1 MACNFIKVNVV
12 DFIGDRINYVADN
25 LIKSDSAKAKIILGS
40 RISEDF
46 TNFVNFLTNY
56 LIDKGYKKENGEF
69 FHESDFTDQQSIVD
83 NISTLKGG
91 VNIINGALFAY
102 YKHIYK
108 SVDNYNTI
116 QKSNSTLE
124 FLTIT
129 AEDEAVNWV
138 ASKLS
143 ENIYKNK
150 RLTQNNRLSS
160 RQLFKSIEKG
170 VFNNIKNSIYNTTK
184 ELLSSQNK
192 LNNSIKETIDEIES
206 LKEIVSVLE
215 DIINKYKNEPKENV
229 KNYVISPEA
238 LFDKIKDNT
247 YVKNLLENYKANN
260 ITEFKIE
267 DINKNFI
274 YFNKRRENLILSFIS
289 KHGNE
294 IAKNN
299 VALYKALRN
308 DYFQKRVI
316 NHKQLYG
323 LNEEVNDIFD
333 ENVEVLEDESESYIY
348 EAESIDETTKRWNE
362 NVKQSFMSYVDS
374 DMRYKLGQIRKADKY
389 CPYSEYKDVK
399 KRKAYYDTNNQLGLE
414 TTYDVQEVITQ
425 LINYA
430 NFNSIGEIINSIDNI
445 AKVNPALYG
454 FSFLAHEMRSDFAF
468 ASSLWRNL
476 AKPVVRKNMILISM
490 EGSIDSV
497 ISNKNNTPRNSQINY
512 LLNQSKASFRNF
524 DENHLNQVRTYVY
537 SIQRSGITS
546 TVKNGISEIIRYY
559 FPNITESSITNMF
572 SYNNT
577 KQFYAE
583 LLTDLGNFLDSYN
596 EKQIEIDRALKE
608 LKDNKDILVKRL
620 YDVSSYPNA
629 IKSLIGLGDKLYK
642 YCKNDTELNTF
653 NAEMNLSTDLLNNCY
668 ISRIFQS
675 IHNNDRTSLQAL
687 GEEIAKCPQYAYSPI
702 FFGVEKYNNVVPG
715 LFIKSQS
722 PDGKVQVK
730 INEDG
735 IRKINYA
742 LFNGIRTEDFNQAVL
757 YNGMTEG
764 DYFMTILNLYFKPS
778 YSETEANDKGFSS
791 KKDNNDKNVC
801 EVFLPTPSD
810 APKNFTMLLPNYR
823 FTYRNVKT
831 VHVNAAK
838 NHKILVNKEQ
848 SYLDILKV
856 NKDKDVYISDI
867 DNATKT
873 KIQKRLISSK
883 NYLHSISEEELDDLL
898 NAKIKDSIK
907 TAFTINGL
915 DVHPVLYTYE
925 HLGADNTV
933 DYLVHHVIL
942 VSGDIY
948 ETKKDK
954 ENENKSKS
962 SGDTSSKSVI
972 LNRPE
977 IKGIVS
983 FKQTSKNISEITD
996 NDDSLPKTLIDANKN
1011 TIIEDYILNEIK
1023 TNKNIIDDS
1032 IFKVEDTPM
1041 REVFKQIVYGE
1052 LNAIANGL
1060 NAVFEDDVN
1069 DASIKVL
1076 KKNTKDLTDVY
1087 HYNRDGLSKNGKLT
1101 GKVFKFNKL
1110 FDIKIGDNI
1119 KYSANG
1125 ELLSML
1131 SLYGGV
1137 DMDKFGI
1144 IRQDIDGSLYIDIN
1158 ELSKNKDSFITINNN
1173 GEFVLQLSNVGRIEQ
1188 IVDKWM
1194 KLFSYYTMN
1203 EYQQYRGFVK
1213 NSKYTYENVLEAMFG
1228 NVITNFNSTD
1238 LFYGDDTFYFDSRT
1252 FFKRAKEAQA
1262 GGHAYSLYEI
1272 NDNTYNE
1279 IRNLDKLSI
1288 NKDDYIDLK
1297 TDADK
1302 KFTFILKE
1310 QVGVDEK
1317 GKPKYVEHEYRLT
1330 ENNENL
1336 LYRNGFNAAT
1346 INNVEAP
1353 IEKDDSIYNELL
1365 DIYKKEGINEVTAR
1379 RLASTIANVFG
1390 RKYEIDE
1397 DGNKKEVKS
1406 KKTKVDDA
1414 QSYITFEE
1422 FIMRKVADGTIDEY
1436 RDIIAQILEVRAGYR
1451 KLSEIDLD
1459 YINARI
1465 QVQKNFYF
1473 DMIYD
1478 DVAKV
1483 RRPRQIKNA
1492 EFVLIPELLGN
1503 SSLAELYHIMRRNN
1517 IQQINTVETSKAS
1530 KSNILTFWDNNGKA
1544 HPEEFEASI
1553 SKESGNTR
1561 AIESFYYKYLYKQ
1574 QDVVQ
1579 HMVDEENKAGIQIS
1593 KKLIDNATP
1602 ETMPFV
1608 KQFLD
1613 NYCANIESSFNELL
1627 YACGWKLNSNGTL
1640 SNLDG
1645 SKISFDYF
1653 NEKAKREAAR
1663 LGLDT
1668 NFVEYFELDETTK
1681 QPKLPNWM
1689 NNVSAKI
1696 ESINNG
1702 IFNNMVT
1709 RQTLPGW
1716 HGAQVTSVGFADFI
1730 KDETGVTKELKYHPE
1745 VKDENGKVIKS
1756 AVVEIMVPRW
1766 SSLLKG
1772 LDIKK
1777 IEEEGLDVMIIYRM
1791 PTEGKQSVAIA
1802 KVVGILPDTYGSS
1815 VVVPAGWVTQTG
1827 SDFDVDSI
1835 YAITKEMRRVF
1846 EDGVRKVKAVK
1857 PYDFKNKEDNI
1868 KAYIDYVKNLIDI
1881 KLKKGF
1887 YLDNDE
1893 SIVNLQDLKDSI
1905 TQLKTDYASNKK
1917 DLKEAITIFNERIKS
1932 ATSKDEKGRKTALG
1946 GMIKGALSRIYE
1958 NENNFVI
1965 VNKQKVPTVE
1975 YYNNILKSLQSILE
1989 AAHDKDKKKVQNLI
2003 KRCEIV
2009 IELKQEQENI
2019 AITKKETVNK
2029 IKEESFNNIKK
2040 IAKKENIISFE
2051 DFVQLPNEMKQSK
2064 KARNNAIVE
2073 AMISI
2078 MEHEDSREENYST
2091 SNFRDIEDAIKDIND
2106 LTGKSSTF
2114 ESPYNPFTQIR
2125 YFNDAMSGAKLK
2137 AFSVT
2142 RDNGNSI
2149 FNYTKAVLTEPIIVR
2164 YHEDNGYDLKEINN
2178 SYDGTIDVDAK
2189 TIEIVHHMLA
2199 HSKNKRNVVQRLI
2212 TVYGSETT
2220 AHILDAIKSG
2230 PILNENVFTFG
2241 TFKTLIDVGVDY
2253 TTAIGWLALPGISE
2267 ICNKYYDTN
2276 SIYSDGAGNPIHR
2289 ALREIARRGNIMIN
2303 GKKVNE
2309 FTSHKSIVDY
2319 FKDLNNINK
2328 KNKISIIDNNGEV
2341 YSENIEDVA
2350 KRLGYD
2356 LNSGEMLPLD
2366 TNLIRRRLSNKE
2378 DKLSEL
2384 ENIVFDYITIT
2395 QFEKVNNITKKIENL
2410 IRVSNPDKFGA
2421 KQTNRETFET
2431 LYKINS
2437 YRNQENTT
2445 YEEDFTS
2452 AFYTNVGNYYEDSSN
2467 SGNIIMI
2474 GDKYY
2479 IDAIYPLNNKGEIDV
2494 KASAYPY
2501 LAAYLKYSTIPSVN
2515 INRELF
2521 ELEAWLIDNEYN
2533 YTTSQHNLIGR
2544 KFTNEEFKSFKQYV
2558 VTNIYHDN
2566 KILTNPLIINKEGE
2580 LEINTDVTRN
2590 DINLEIA
2597 RIKGNETLLPSV
2609 INTFTVYDLDN
2620 VTDEE
2625 VKTFMKLTPAQKVL
2639 AIQRLFKDNSGIFAK
2654 MTVDFS
2660 GRLSDI
2666 KKGVYGHKIRINTQN
2681 ESIEELYKMFNQI
2694 ATSKHKLIKLAAID
2708 LIKYAFIVEGFRF
2721 KKDVITK
2728 IITNKTIKDENL
2740 ISFNGQSSESTD
2752 IVANCNNILQSL
2764 INTKTKDVPIVYER
2778 FIRSNS
2784 EMVPLN
2790 TAIMRIGSGKNRGSL
2805 QQFTQPGARN
2815 SYYIPFE
2822 EKEVISTL
2830 IERYGEDANDLP
2842 NYIRLKHKIPLK
2854 RVYEEIGEDEIIGY
2868 TTINQLFKPYIIPNK
2883 GIFLLGL
2890 AKLDANEVSDI
2901 SANFDNNHISYGEEK
2916 ITFINPEQPNA
2927 IDSLYS
2933 LMLTKD
2939 INLKQQFLSIIQK
2952 NTTVRNYNTKTS
2964 RNEIY
2969 ENYIIDNIN
2978 NENHAIRAEINT
2990 FINELEY
2997 YVNKGIFESET
3008 NGEFSLF
3015 LPNAFLNSIVNK
3027 NIDKIPLN
3035 VIINGKQYKISIS
3048 KASDI
3053 QYKKLYAKIK
3063 NTKIPLEKL
3072 DSSTKYA
3079 YIRAKENNTITD
3091 ISKLFNVKI
3100 IEKNTYDAIGDNIEE
3115 RFSTIPGINFIE
3127 NGILNDNPF
3136 NTLKNDS
3143 SNEDIDFI
3151 SNIIYNLTREGS
3163 NITDPYTENIKQ
3175 FIRFNNVEISSSS
3188 STFKNKEELMNLIK
3202 EYYENKSKYLIN
3214 RFGNFFE
3221 SEVNSI
3227 AIDSDEMI
3235 KALNDNPEVF
3245 NQLIR
3250 FLLEARTFG
3259 KSARK
3264 FIANVDTGN
3273 TQLNNDMQTIINSI
3287 TKVISDTRLNKAYR
3301 RVFNDYIATRFSD
3314 NPNIKLQILDLSTS
3328 FDDATFFDSWIA
3340 DIGELSNKQVQVV
3353 FNQIN
3358 NVLNSVQRLVIPEQQ
3373 AKFSKEFD
3381 TYSKDIDWSKII
3393 DISTGKFVK
3402 EYTDKYVEDKRLVVD
3417 NERIAKQHLE
3427 IAKNNY
3433 EDAINNQTN
3442 VKKYIKEYE
3451 ESILNYQEA
3460 HYQKLIW
3467 FADNVEQEITS
3478 NYYKHNANNLSHMLH
3493 GSFRKEFGTYLRLQ
3507 EELKKYSKD
3516 TNYYTKEEAI
3526 AINKIKNQIRSIT
3539 NPSIKINLPESKKGT
3554 AEYIELKERL
3564 IAENDAQ
3571 YKAFNS
3577 YINTKKSINDTYFN
3591 TEINQEWLDTRNAN
3605 LQIIKEF
3612 EENNPNLTFARKMNN
3627 IEYADAYNWL
3637 KANTV
3642 KTLDKEGYEKIQKYK
3657 RILNKGY
3664 ESDYDAINTIIE
3676 NAGAYD
3682 EFGEIDPS
3690 KLSEEDIVE
3699 LRKFY
3704 SKKYEKMAE
3713 KEENGKL
3720 IKEIPT
3726 IPIKSD
3732 AYYKITSGFIK
3743 DDSGI
3748 REELIKQINEIIIK
3762 GVNPKN
3768 NRIETELLWA
3778 NTTEIERREL
3788 AKLYYEL
3795 ETYKSGIKQDEYVI
3809 ESLNAISE
3817 KKFNKEAFDREY
3829 EKAKAMFVGNRKDF
3843 ILWKDIFCAIDE
3855 DGGYVLNNNEYV
3867 PNYQIYGYRDIK
3879 ENYFDNDTGK
3889 YISFDKYRDIEKT
3902 EALDFLKHNTETVYI
3917 DKYSIAYS
3925 DALSKSYE
3933 EFNKWFKLNHFYNPI
3948 TKEWEA
3954 LGIWT
3959 KSEPIAGKELYKD
3972 TLTED
3977 EIKNYL
3983 TEEEATYGYNPTFV
3997 NTKRSVNEQFVNKPN
4012 GQPYNRYNENY
4023 KSSGRYDN
4031 PNVKSLNDNERNMKN
4046 LLMRLSKEYAFTNKA
4061 KNFVEKGFVP
4071 REYVTPIDAEFVL
4084 KQTGGLIGLD
4094 WIPSNKSWYDI
4105 EYNEDILPKQE
4116 MYELIRTKGF
4126 QEKKPYPTKPVI
4138 LSKENIDSYNAEVE
4152 QIRKEN
4158 EEIEKKNIELERK
4171 YRHKEYKDYKEI
4183 FLNVI
4188 ANGEEYKA
4196 KQEVKDLVYFLIE
4209 DLKATDNTYSNKAY
4223 RRNKLTGKLRKKNRN
4238 VTNNDNDY
4246 LTAEQKRT
4254 LSVVENTARRILH
4267 KQYKEPNKLNT
4278 VAQMV
4283 QNFTS
4288 AKYMYAN
4295 LPGGVTNVLIG
4306 WNNIISETLGEDYL
4320 DSKYVNSAFREYM
4333 TGFLDY
4339 VGGALIDNKGKY
4351 SSKAGAFIDLIR
4363 VVDYDAMLQRQPNED
4378 LSKYITRL
4386 RSTMFI
4392 FQSSGEHFMQNVVA
4406 IGMAK
4411 SHRLYKS
4418 KDRNGKDIIKLGSF
4432 ANYTWDI
4439 EQQAMKLTLEE
4450 IAKKNGDDV
4459 NNLLQDY
4466 KTFINYNY
4474 KTIEELDK
4482 LDRFKTNIN
4491 KDFLKNNY
4499 GESFKEYANIYIN
4512 IRKELMKDAKQKFEN
4527 EFESFYDQYELVDG
4541 KLTIKS
4547 GSILIGEGNKP
4558 IPEYE
4563 SEIFGHFIT
4572 KAISVNKKIHG
4583 VYDKIGAARIEQYW
4597 FGSLAM
4603 QYHKHIY
4610 PGIMK
4615 RFRGLLGKPY
4625 YNEFRQSIEKGSY
4638 VSFIEFMGTEFD
4650 GLLGRIDE
4658 NEKGSVYA
4666 LAIVKELFNSI
4677 YNTLSYLNIN
4687 WNMLSE
4693 WERHNI
4699 KRILGDLYG
4708 MGAAFAFAT
4717 TIYAISDD
4725 DEIKDSNLLSG
4736 ALYVADSFYAQ
4747 SQMYF
4752 PWGLAAEAK
4761 TLWSSPIA
4769 ATNSITDFARIASV
4783 YTNILFDD
4791 EFNPY
4796 YTTGQYKGR
4805 HKASVA
4811 FYRNIPI
4818 YRVFDRMSRF
4828 TTHNKYY
4835 RLGDVGMPKVSKNLA
4850 NTINP
4855 DD

>member
-56 LIDKGYKKENGEF
+56 LIDKGYKKENGESF
-69 FHESDFTDQQSIVD
+69 YESDFTDQQSIVD

-116 QKSNSTLE
+116 QKSNNTLE

-143 ENIYKNK
+143 ESIYKNK
-150 RLTQNNRLSS
+150 RLSQNNRLTSK
-160 RQLFKSIEKG
+160 QLFKSIEKG
-170 VFNNIKNSIYNTTK
+170 VFNNIKNSIYITTK

-192 LNNSIKETIDEIES
+192 LNGGIKETINEIES

-247 YVKNLLENYKANN
+247 YVKNLLESYKANN

-274 YFNKRRENLILSFIS
+274 YFNERRENLILSFIS
-289 KHGNE
+289 KYGNE

-389 CPYSEYKDVK
+389 CPYSEYKDIK

-430 NFNSIGEIINSIDNI
+430 NFNSIGELINSIDNI

-524 DENHLNQVRTYVY
+524 DENHLNQIRTYIY
-537 SIQRSGITS
+537 SIQRSGITN

-559 FPNITESSITNMF
+559 FPNITESSITNML

-596 EKQIEIDRALKE
+596 EKQIEIDRALAD
-608 LKDNKDILVKRL
+608 LKDNKAILVKRL

-629 IKSLIGLGDKLYK
+629 IKSLIDLGDKLYK

-675 IHNNDRTSLQAL
+675 IHNNDRTSLQTL

-735 IRKINYA
+735 VRKINYA

-831 VHVNAAK
+831 VHVSAAK
-838 NHKILVNKEQ
+838 NHKILVDKEQ
-848 SYLDILKV
+848 NYLDILNV

-867 DNATKT
+867 DDATKT

-907 TAFTINGL
+907 TAFTINGS

-954 ENENKSKS
+954 ENETKSKS
-962 SGDTSSKSVI
+962 SSDTNAKSVI

-977 IKGIVS
+977 IKGILS
-983 FKQTSKNISEITD
+983 FKQTNKNISEITD
-996 NDDSLPKTLIDANKN
+996 NDDSLPKTLIDINKN

-1023 TNKNIIDDS
+1023 TNKNVIDDS

-1052 LNAIANGL
+1052 LNAITNGL

-1076 KKNTKDLTDVY
+1076 KKNINDLTDVY
-1087 HYNRDGLSKNGKLT
+1087 HYNRDGLSKDGKLT

-1119 KYSANG
+1119 KYSAND

-1144 IRQDIDGSLYIDIN
+1144 IRQDIDGGLYIDTN
-1158 ELSKNKDSFITINNN
+1158 ELSKNKDSFITINDN
-1173 GEFVLQLSNVGRIEQ
+1173 GEFILQLSNVGRIEQ

-1213 NSKYTYENVLEAMFG
+1213 NSEYTYENVLEAMFG
-1228 NVITNFNSTD
+1228 NVIANFNSTD

-1302 KFTFILKE
+1302 KFTFVLKE

-1317 GKPKYVEHEYRLT
+1317 GKPKYIEHEYRLT

-1353 IEKDDSIYNELL
+1353 IEKGDSIYDELL
-1365 DIYKKEGINEVTAR
+1365 GIYKKEGINEVTAR

-1397 DGNKKEVKS
+1397 DGNKKEIKG

-1436 RDIIAQILEVRAGYR
+1436 KDIITQILEVRAGYR

-1459 YINARI
+1459 YINTRI

-1492 EFVLIPELLGN
+1492 EFVLIPELLGD

-1645 SKISFDYF
+1645 SKISFEYF

-1668 NFVEYFELDETTK
+1668 NFVEYFELDEYTK

-1730 KDETGVTKELKYHPE
+1730 KDEKGVTKELKYHPE
-1745 VKDENGKVIKS
+1745 VKDENGKIIKS

-1777 IEEEGLDVMIIYRM
+1777 IEEEGLDTMIIYRM

-1835 YAITKEMRRVF
+1835 YAITKEMRRAF

-1857 PYDFKNKEDNI
+1857 PYDFKNEEDNI

-1887 YLDNDE
+1887 YLNNDE
-1893 SIVNLQDLKDSI
+1893 DIVNLQDLKDTV

-1917 DLKEAITIFNERIKS
+1917 DLKEATTIFRERIKS

-1946 GMIKGALSRIYE
+1946 GMIRGAFHRID
-1958 NENNFVI
+1958 NDENNFVVI
-1965 VNKQKVPTVE
+1965 GEEKHPTVE
-1975 YYNNILKSLQSILE
+1975 YYNNILKSLQSILK
-1989 AAHDKDKKKVQNLI
+1989 AVHDKDKKKVQNLI

-2019 AITKKETVNK
+2019 ATTKKETINK

-2091 SNFRDIEDAIKDIND
+2091 SNFRDIEDAIKDVND
-2106 LTGKSSTF
+2106 LTGRSSTF

-2149 FNYTKAVLTEPIIVR
+2149 FNYTKAVLKEPIIVR

-2253 TTAIGWLALPGISE
+2253 TTAIGWLALPGITE

-2309 FTSHKSIVDY
+2309 FTSYKSIVTY
-2319 FKDLNNINK
+2319 FKDLDNTNK

-2341 YSENIEDVA
+2341 YSESIENIA

-2356 LNSGEMLPLD
+2356 LNSSEMLPLD

-2384 ENIVFDYITIT
+2384 ESIVFDYITIM

-2421 KQTNRETFET
+2421 KQTNRETFEI

-2437 YRNQENTT
+2437 YRNQENTA

-2467 SGNIIMI
+2467 SGDIIMI

-2479 IDAIYPLNNKGEIDV
+2479 IDAIYPLNSKGEIDV

-2544 KFTNEEFKSFKQYV
+2544 KFTNEEFKAFKQYI

-2580 LEINTDVTRN
+2580 LEINTDVTRD

-2609 INTFTVYDLDN
+2609 INSFTVYDLDN

-2694 ATSKHKLIKLAAID
+2694 ATSKHKLVKLAAID

-2764 INTKTKDVPIVYER
+2764 INTKTEDVPMVYER

-2790 TAIMRIGSGKNRGSL
+2790 TAIMRVGSGKNRGSL

-2854 RVYEEIGEDEIIGY
+2854 RVYEEIGEDEIVGY
-2868 TTINQLFKPYIIPNK
+2868 TTVNQLFKPYIIPNK

-2890 AKLDANEVSDI
+2890 AKLDANEVSDV
-2901 SANFDNNHISYGEEK
+2901 SANSDNNHISYGEEE

-2927 IDSLYS
+2927 INALYS

-2952 NTTVRNYNTKTS
+2952 NATVRNYNTKTS

-2997 YVNKGIFESET
+2997 YVNKGMFESET

-3027 NIDKIPLN
+3027 NVDKIPLN

-3072 DSSTKYA
+3072 DPSTKYA
-3079 YIRAKENNTITD
+3079 YIRGVENNTITD
-3091 ISKLFNVKI
+3091 ISKLFNIKI
-3100 IEKNTYDAIGDNIEE
+3100 IEQETYDTIEDSIEE

-3127 NGILNDNPF
+3127 NGTLNNNPF

-3143 SNEDIDFI
+3143 SNEDIDFV

-3163 NITDPYTENIKQ
+3163 NVTDPYTENIKQ

-3188 STFKNKEELMNLIK
+3188 SIFKNKEELMNLIK
-3202 EYYENKSKYLIN
+3202 EYYENKSKYFIN

-3301 RVFNDYIATRFSD
+3301 RVFNDYIANRFSD

-3328 FDDATFFDSWIA
+3328 FDDATFIDSWIA

-3381 TYSKDIDWSKII
+3381 NYSEGIDWSKII
-3393 DISTGKFVK
+3393 DISTGKFVR
-3402 EYTDKYVEDKRLVVD
+3402 EYTDEYIEDKRLVVD
-3417 NERIAKQHLE
+3417 NERIARQHLE

-3433 EDAINNQTN
+3433 ENAINNQID
-3442 VKKYIKEYE
+3442 VKKYTKEYE
-3451 ESILNYQEA
+3451 EAILNYQEA

-3478 NYYKHNANNLSHMLH
+3478 GYYKHVANNLSYMLH
-3493 GSFRKEFGTYLRLQ
+3493 SSFRKEFGTYLRLQ

-3516 TNYYTKEEAI
+3516 ANYYTKEEAT
-3526 AINKIKNQIRSIT
+3526 AINKIKNQIRNIT
-3539 NPSIKINLPESKKGT
+3539 NPSLKINLPESKKGT
-3554 AEYIELKERL
+3554 TEYIELKERL
-3564 IAENDAQ
+3564 IVKNDAQ
-3571 YKAFNS
+3571 YKAFKT

-3612 EENNPNLTFARKMNN
+3612 EENNPDLTFAQKMNN

-3642 KTLDKEGYEKIQKYK
+3642 KTLDKEGYEKIQKYR

-3664 ESDYDAINTIIE
+3664 ENDYDAINTIIE

-3682 EFGEIDPS
+3682 EFGEVDPS

-3699 LRKFY
+3699 LRKLY

-3720 IKEIPT
+3720 IKEIPA
-3726 IPIKSD
+3726 IPMKTD

-3743 DDSGI
+3743 DNSGV
-3748 REELIKQINEIIIK
+3748 REKLIKQINEIIIK

-3778 NTTEIERREL
+3778 NTTEIERKEL
-3788 AKLYYEL
+3788 AKLYYKL
-3795 ETYKSGIKQDEYVI
+3795 ETYKSDIEQDKSVI

-3817 KKFNKEAFDREY
+3817 RKINNEAFDREY
-3829 EKAKAMFVGNRKDF
+3829 EKAKTMFIGNRKDF
-3843 ILWKDIFCAIDE
+3843 ILWKDIFCARDE
-3855 DGGYVLNNNEYV
+3855 DGAYILDNDEHV

-3879 ENYFDNDTGK
+3879 ENHFDNTTGK
-3889 YISFDKYRDIEKT
+3889 YISYDKYRDMEKA
-3902 EALDFLKHNTETVYI
+3902 EALDFIKHNTETIYI
-3917 DKYSIAYS
+3917 DKYSIAYN
-3925 DALSKSYE
+3925 DALSKGYE

-3972 TLTED
+3972 NLTED

-3997 NTKRSVNEQFVNKPN
+3997 NTKRSVNEQFINKPN

-4031 PNVKSLNDNERNMKN
+4031 PNVQVLTDNERNMKN

-4071 REYVTPIDAEFVL
+4071 REYVAPIDAEFVL
-4084 KQTGGLIGLD
+4084 KQAGGLLGLD

-4152 QIRKEN
+4152 KIRKEN

-4223 RRNKLTGKLRKKNRN
+4223 RRNRLTGKLRKKNRN

-4267 KQYKEPNKLNT
+4267 KQYKEPHKLNT
-4278 VAQMV
+4278 VAQMA

-4320 DSKYVNSAFREYM
+4320 DTKYVNSAFREYM
-4333 TGFLDY
+4333 TGFFDY
-4339 VGGALIDNKGKY
+4339 VGGALTNNDGKY

-4392 FQSSGEHFMQNVVA
+4392 FQSSGEHFMQNVVG

-4418 KDRNGKDIIKLGSF
+4418 KDKNGKDIIKLGSF

-4450 IAKKNGDDV
+4450 IAKKNGIDIND
-4459 NNLLQDY
+4459 LLQDY

-4474 KTIEELDK
+4474 NTIEELDK
-4482 LDRFKTNIN
+4482 LDKFKTNIN
-4491 KDFLKNNY
+4491 RDFLKNNY
-4499 GESFKEYANIYIN
+4499 SENFKEYANIYIN

-4527 EFESFYDQYELVDG
+4527 EFESLYDQYELVDG

-4563 SEIFGHFIT
+4563 SEIFGHFVT
-4572 KAISVNKKIHG
+4572 KVISVNKKIHG

-4615 RFRGLLGKPY
+4615 RFRGLLGRPY
-4625 YNEFRQSIEKGSY
+4625 YNEFRQSVEKGSY

-4658 NEKGSVYA
+4658 NEKGAAYA

-4717 TIYAISDD
+4717 SIYAISDD

-4769 ATNSITDFARIASV
+4769 ATNSITDFARIANV

-4805 HKASVA
+4805 HKAAVA

-4855 DD
+4855 DN